1 MDENKISERILGAAF
16 KVHSALGPGLLESV
30 YEVVLAYELRKNGL
44 FVETQKPIPVIYEDV
59 RLDLGFRL
67 DLVVENKVVVELKS
81 IEALAPVHHKRLLT
95 YLKLAN
101 YKLGLLLNFNT
112 SLLKDQ
118 IARLVNNL

>member
-1 MDENKISERILGAAF
+1 MN
-16 KVHSALGPGLLESV
+16 
-30 YEVVLAYELRKNGL
+30 YEKNGL

-81 IEALAPVHHKRLLT
+81 IEALAPVHHKQLLT